1 MRKGGGV
8 LKTEGKLP
16 KNKPTKTCHVL
27 DTGSG
32 MKRGFL
38 HISSKETPGITP
50 EALSTPLS

>member
-32 MKRGFL
+32 MKGGFL

-50 EALSTPLS
+50 EAVSTPLS